1 MLEIDNEDEQYSGVC
16 PSDGRYVERIG
27 VFALDEP
34 IEIDG
39 GHAPEVL
46 TIEMFKSEYDDQI
59 AAAH

>member
-1 MLEIDNEDEQYSGVC
+1 VC